1 MKKIQTNWIVFSGVT
16 SSGKT
21 TIADLLIRY
30 GYKAPIEVARVYI
43 NELQAEMT
51 PQQLGAFVQT
61 YEFQHQIARRGLQF
75 EQGLDPS
82 DIVIIDCGLIGSF
95 VYFQLRDHIIQEGH
109 YEPLQ
114 EHLDSHRYRGVF
126 LFEKLPCDADP
137 CRFSTAE
144 TLREKAHDL
153 IKEVNLHQGYT
164 SIDVPILP
172 VEERLKFVLQKMIT
186 MVPTL
191 MYGYGLK
198 NPSGADEFT
207 LQPINKSAPK
217 MLSYGLK
224 NYSGLYSSLFF
235 GNGSNCVDQ
244 KYNARSLDTLSM

>member
-61 YEFQHQIARRGLQF
+61 YEFQHQIARRCLQF

-95 VYFQLRDHIIQEGH
+95 VYFQLRDHI
-109 YEPLQ
+109 
-114 EHLDSHRYRGVF
+114 
-126 LFEKLPCDADP
+126 
-137 CRFSTAE
+137 
-144 TLREKAHDL
+144 DL
-153 IKEVNLHQGYT
+153 
-164 SIDVPILP
+164 
-172 VEERLKFVLQKMIT
+172 
-186 MVPTL
+186 
-191 MYGYGLK
+191 
-198 NPSGADEFT
+198 
-207 LQPINKSAPK
+207 APK
-217 MLSYGLK
+217 
-224 NYSGLYSSLFF
+224 NRTP
-235 GNGSNCVDQ
+235 C
-244 KYNARSLDTLSM
+244 